1 MSEIVKNA
9 PYINLSKGQKYGI
22 KVDANELTLPI
33 ALKDE
38 GEAKELEQQVRSLFG
53 KTYTG
58 TDCIVFDP
66 KMGFWSNTD
75 EQVVISAG
83 NSIAFSS
90 SYRNGLHGSKKV
102 NIGVDTV
109 LRHTLLGSRLKK
121 YWMKKEKISEEDA
134 QKRLEE
140 ITPFARPQ

>member
-22 KVDANELTLPI
+22 KVDGHKLTLPI
-33 ALKDE
+33 ALKNE
-38 GEAKELEQQVRSLFG
+38 GEVKELEEQVKSLFG

-102 NIGVDTV
+102 NIGADTMLKPCVDNAKTIEKDENMYKKPINPST
-109 LRHTLLGSRLKK
+109 HTLDINSNFR
-121 YWMKKEKISEEDA
+121 
-134 QKRLEE
+134 
-140 ITPFARPQ
+140 